1 MAGTSPI
8 AASLPVSGL
17 QLAVGTSG
25 SPDSFQVIANVEDW
39 SMASKST
46 VVMTTNVSD
55 TYVRRQPTLLDP
67 GAPSFKIF
75 YLPDEVTHRN
85 AADSGTVTAGLRYL
99 WINKLLRDWQVRYP
113 ADANGNTPVD
123 AFKAYVTDFG
133 ITGKVGGV
141 FEAQISLGI
150 SDSAPSLA

>member
-8 AASLPVSGL
+8 AAGLAISGL
-17 QLAVGTSG
+17 QISVGTSA
-25 SPDSFQVIANVEDW
+25 SPDSFAVIANVQDW
-39 SMASKST
+39 NMASKST
-46 VVMTTNVSD
+46 VVMVTNVSD
-55 TYVRRQPTLLDP
+55 TYVRRFPTLLDP

-85 AADSGTVTAGLRYL
+85 AADAGSVPAGLRYL
-99 WINKLLRDWQVRYP
+99 WINKALRDWKVSYP

-133 ITGKVGGV
+133 ITGKTGGV
-141 FEAQISLGI
+141 FEAQITLGI

>member
-17 QLAVGTSG
+17 TIQVGTSG
-25 SPDSFQVIANVEDW
+25 SPDSFATIANVQDW
-39 SMASKST
+39 NMASKST

-75 YLPDEVTHRN
+75 YLPEEVTHRN
-85 AADSGTVTAGLRYL
+85 AADAGSVPAGLRYL
-99 WINKLLRDWQVRYP
+99 WIQKALRDWQVHYP
-113 ADANGNTPVD
+113 ADANNNAPVD
-123 AFKAYVTDFG
+123 AFKAYVTDFQ
-133 ITGKVGGV
+133 ITAKVGGV